1 MERYISNE
9 EAFND
14 TARFSAIQ
22 RIREELSLP
31 DFHRQPDTFSP
42 LSIGIEIEMT
52 WRQAFPEVAHRYP
65 SPSTLMKGS
74 GPYRDFSNEYDKED
88 KQLRPILEHIKK
100 AIPRVGFDAYWEFSF
115 LPTNNL
121 GVTSAELSL
130 LYDAAILR
138 NDQEYS
144 LHMTVAGIDNDRDAF
159 AFLCGVE
166 QAGGTSPQRIIEAA
180 HSKKGSWAR
189 KGKGGALKRRPDEL
203 LGDEEVGYEFRTLS
217 AQSEAQMNTVLTTAA
232 ELSHVY
238 VNDPEAWKAYRA
250 SIEQRLSEHGLP
262 LKAWPKPKDDATTW
276 LAYSGLVRI

>member
-1 MERYISNE
+1 
-9 EAFND
+9 
-14 TARFSAIQ
+14 
-22 RIREELSLP
+22 
-31 DFHRQPDTFSP
+31 
-42 LSIGIEIEMT
+42 
-52 WRQAFPEVAHRYP
+52 
-65 SPSTLMKGS
+65 
-74 GPYRDFSNEYDKED
+74 
-88 KQLRPILEHIKK
+88 
-100 AIPRVGFDAYWEFSF
+100 
-115 LPTNNL
+115 
-121 GVTSAELSL
+121 LSL

-250 SIEQRLSEHGLP
+250 SIEHKLSEHELP